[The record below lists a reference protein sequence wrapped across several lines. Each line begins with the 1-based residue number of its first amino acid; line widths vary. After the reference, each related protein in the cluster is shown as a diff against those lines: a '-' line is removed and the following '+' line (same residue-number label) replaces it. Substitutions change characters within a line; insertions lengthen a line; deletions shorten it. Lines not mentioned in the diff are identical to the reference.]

1 MRLHAKVKSL
11 TKRPPYELI
20 QLTLFCLAV
29 TGLVWVYF
37 WQTHGV
43 GRRPN
48 ASLVGLVAFVAALGL
63 GGLGLSTLFCSLIS
77 FRHSSWRWVTTGIF
91 TSAAAFAVVA
101 NPSNLIQSAATMA
114 ERREFAAVGIPK
126 LRDEVQHLIDTR
138 PAFDADPDQVRWFG
152 TEVPREILSSGLRSL
167 AARAAYV
174 AVNEREIVI
183 VTEGMG
189 GWRAGYLILPS
200 GSTRVP
206 KFSRRI
212 ADGIYY
218 VTSTSTIGG

>member
-1 MRLHAKVKSL
+1 MKSL

-20 QLTLFCLAV
+20 QLTLFCLLVA
-29 TGLVWVYF
+29 GLAWVYF
-37 WQTHGV
+37 WQIHGV

-48 ASLVGLVAFVAALGL
+48 ASLVGLIAVVAALGL

-77 FRHSSWRWVTTGIF
+77 FSHSSWRWFTTGILA
-91 TSAAAFAVVA
+91 SAAAFAVLA
-101 NPSNLIQSAATMA
+101 SPSHLVQTAATLA
-114 ERREFAAVGIPK
+114 ERREFTAAGIPQ
-126 LRDEVQHLIDTR
+126 LRDEVQHLINTR
-138 PAFDADPDQVRWFG
+138 PPFDAAPDRVRWFG
-152 TEVPREILSSGLRSL
+152 TEVPRETLSPGLRAL

-174 AVNEREIVI
+174 AVNEREVII

-200 GSTRVP
+200 GATRNP
-206 KFSRRI
+206 PYSRRI

-218 VTSTSTIGG
+218 VTSTTGG

>member
-1 MRLHAKVKSL
+1 MKPL

-20 QLTLFCLAV
+20 QLTLFCLTA
-29 TGLVWVYF
+29 TGLAWVYF

-48 ASLVGLVAFVAALGL
+48 TSVVGLVAFVAALGL

-77 FRHSSWRWVTTGIF
+77 FRHSSWHWFTTGIF
-91 TSAAAFAVVA
+91 TSAAAFVVLSS
-101 NPSNLIQSAATMA
+101 PSYLIQTAATLA
-114 ERREFAAVGIPK
+114 ERREFTAVGIPQ

-138 PAFDADPDQVRWFG
+138 PAFDADPDRVRWFG
-152 TEVPREILSSGLRSL
+152 TEVPREALSPGLRAL
-167 AARAAYV
+167 AAKAAYV

-189 GWRAGYLILPS
+189 GWRAGYLILPQ
-200 GSTRVP
+200 GSLHVP
-206 KFSRRI
+206 PYSRRI

-218 VTSTSTIGG
+218 VTSTTGE